1 MIKTIIII
9 LSNLRNKAGKALPLF
24 LPGSFFLL
32 SSFSLISQ
40 EVNLSLEPEK
50 ILIGEQAKLR
60 FEISVD
66 DGLFLSMPV
75 FNETI
80 NEKIEILDYGTNDT
94 LRNSTDNTI
103 VITRTLTVTS
113 WEEGFHAI
121 APFVFYSVNGADTLN
136 IETEP
141 LLLEVEPFSIEE
153 QTDLKDIKSIFSAPV
168 TLAELKYY
176 ILGAVLLGLLIWL
189 LVRYL
194 KTRKKAP
201 VAESIWEKP
210 DIPAHVAAISSL
222 EELKSQQLWQ
232 NGKVKEYY
240 SRLTDIIRHYLE
252 KRFQINALEMT
263 TSEIMEAVKQIPEI
277 KPVRNTLESI
287 LVLADLVKFAKQ
299 VPSSTENE
307 MSLDGAFELVNETKE
322 EEEEATAKKENEQE
336 KNQSDK

>member
-1 MIKTIIII
+1 MIKTITIFFNH
-9 LSNLRNKAGKALPLF
+9 LQEMAGKTLPLF
-24 LPGSFFLL
+24 LLGSFFLFTSVPL
-32 SSFSLISQ
+32 FSQ
-40 EVNLSLEPEK
+40 EVNVSLEPEK

-66 DGLFLSMPV
+66 DGLFLEMPV

-80 NEKIEILDYGTNDT
+80 NEKIEILNYGTNDT
-94 LRNSTDNTI
+94 VRNSADNTLI
-103 VITRTLTVTS
+103 ITRTLTVTS

-121 APFVFYSVNGADTLN
+121 APFVFYNVNGTDTLN

-194 KTRKKAP
+194 RTRKKAP
-201 VAESIWEKP
+201 VVESIWEKP

-263 TSEIMEAVKQIPEI
+263 TSEIMEAVKHIPEI
-277 KPVRNTLESI
+277 KPVNNTLESI
-287 LVLADLVKFAKQ
+287 LVLADLVKFAKH
-299 VPSSTENE
+299 VPTSTENE
-307 MSLDGAFELVNETKE
+307 MSLDGAFELVNKTREET
-322 EEEEATAKKENEQE
+322 TDKKEDEQKQE
-336 KNQSDK
+336 KKQSE